1 MAQTVL
7 ALDASGRIV
16 EVVIVQEQ
24 GSSAIVDG
32 GSPTTVTTAPFLT
45 VDFGGVT

>member
-1 MAQTVL
+1 MQKVL
-7 ALDASGRIV
+7 ALDANGQLV
-16 EVVIVQEQ
+16 EVVIVQQ
-24 GSSAIVDG
+24 TGSSAIVDG